1 MIHTV
6 GLDPERAAL
15 LGMPWT
21 PLALPLEDGKL
32 PGGEEGWIVVAEDV
46 PCDTLAILLRA
57 VVRHP
62 MRWALLM
69 ALEGR
74 GDTLRL
80 APISVGNPVPSDF
93 VAERLAEAPGVFSL
107 RHATH
112 AIARIRHDLN
122 NPLTA
127 ALSEVQLMRMDSNE
141 AGLEVIE
148 TQLRR
153 LRDLTGE
160 LAKWRLPR

>member
-1 MIHTV
+1 MILTV

-15 LGMPWT
+15 LGVAST
-21 PLALPLEDGKL
+21 PLPLPLEDGNL

-46 PCDTLAILLRA
+46 PAETLVALVRA

-62 MRWALLM
+62 MRWALLL

-80 APISVGNPVPSDF
+80 VPLSVGTPVPSDF
-93 VAERLAEAPGVFSL
+93 VVERLEQAPGVFSL

-112 AIARIRHDLN
+112 DIARIRHDLN

-127 ALSEVQLMRMDSNE
+127 ALSEVQLLRMDQNE

-148 TQLRR
+148 AQLRR